1 VLLDV
6 DPPRTHNLEL
16 LVDLLPDDWTVND
29 SSADLARLSLWL
41 VESRYPGEWP
51 EATASDAADALAAAR
66 DVFARM
72 ASDLSARGVASA
84 T

>member
-1 VLLDV
+1 MLLDV

>member
-1 VLLDV
+1 M
-6 DPPRTHNLEL
+6 
-16 LVDLLPDDWTVND
+16 ND

-51 EATASDAADALAAAR
+51 EATASDAADARAAAR